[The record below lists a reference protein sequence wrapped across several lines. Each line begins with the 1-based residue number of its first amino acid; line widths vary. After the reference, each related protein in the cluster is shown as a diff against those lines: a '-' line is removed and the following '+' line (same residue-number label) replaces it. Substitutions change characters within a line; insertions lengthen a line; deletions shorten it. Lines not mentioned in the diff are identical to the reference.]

1 MNCRKVENLTEN
13 DEKCRFSP
21 NKHTKKLWDK
31 EKIYKFATVSDY
43 LFHYLNQVCR
53 RQWSWR
59 IG

>member
-1 MNCRKVENLTEN
+1 MPL
-13 DEKCRFSP
+13 FP

-31 EKIYKFATVSDY
+31 EKIYKFATVSDF
-43 LFHYLNQVCR
+43 LFHYLNQVYR